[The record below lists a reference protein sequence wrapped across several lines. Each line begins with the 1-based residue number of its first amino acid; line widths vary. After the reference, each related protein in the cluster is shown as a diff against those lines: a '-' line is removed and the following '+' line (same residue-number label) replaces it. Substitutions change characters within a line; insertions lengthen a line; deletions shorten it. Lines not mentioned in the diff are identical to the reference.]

1 MVNAAARVLRSRAFQ
16 GWCILLLCVE
26 LLGFA
31 LSSGAAHGYD
41 FRAFYAAGHIARTS
55 ISSLYDVS
63 TQKAVEDAFVSPS
76 SAFMPFYHPSYEA
89 LLFVP
94 FSLLPYNIAYCL
106 NIAVSAVLLFLAY
119 LTGPRHSVFPLAR
132 QSRAFAWF
140 TFLPIFLTMLVGQD
154 CILFLLICCLSFRKL
169 EQHDEWT
176 AGFILGLGIFR
187 PQLAIPIGLLLAFRY
202 GRRFFTSFAVVSLVL
217 AAFSAFLVRKEGVA
231 ALTSLI
237 SAVSLVNNQRPEV
250 QQALSVYPQRMPNL
264 YGLLYISGG
273 RHLSAAASFMV
284 VLAVSLIVFA
294 FCAYVIRR
302 SRSAATSFAIAILGA
317 TLLSFHFFS
326 YDATILLLPI
336 LLLSGRLHTYLV
348 VVCYALP
355 YLLFFWG
362 IPDWFAL
369 LTPVPLALLIVASAK
384 LLRSHP
390 HPALAW
396 KQLLSESP
404 ATPHPS
410 STAST
415 ARPS

>member
-1 MVNAAARVLRSRAFQ
+1 MLNAAARVLRSKAFQ
-16 GWCILLLCVE
+16 GWCVLLLCVE

-31 LSSGAAHGYD
+31 LSSGAARGYD

-55 ISSLYDVS
+55 ISHLYDIG
-63 TQKAVEDAFVSPS
+63 TQKAIEDAFVSP
-76 SAFMPFYHPSYEA
+76 AATFRPFYHPSYEA

-106 NIAVSAVLLFLAY
+106 SIAVSAVLLFLAY
-119 LTGPRHSVFPLAR
+119 LAGPHHSVFPLAR

-140 TFLPIFLTMLVGQD
+140 GFLPIFLTMLVGQD
-154 CILFLLICCLSFRKL
+154 CILFLLICCLSFRQL
-169 EQHDEWT
+169 EHHDEWT

-202 GRRFFTSFAVVSLVL
+202 GRRFFTSFAAVSLVL

-237 SAVSLVNNQRPEV
+237 SAVSLVSNQGPDV

-264 YGLLYISGG
+264 YGLVYICGG
-273 RHLSAAASFMV
+273 RHLPAALSFMV
-284 VLAVSLIVFA
+284 VLSVSLIVFV

-302 SRSAATSFAIAILGA
+302 SRSASVSFAIAILGA
-317 TLLSFHFFS
+317 TLLSFHFFA

-336 LLLSGRLHTYLV
+336 LLLSGRIHTYLV
-348 VVCYALP
+348 AVGYVLP

-369 LTPVPLALLIVASAK
+369 LTPVPLALLIVAAAK

-390 HPALAW
+390 HPAIAW
-396 KQLLSESP
+396 KQLFAESP
-404 ATPHPS
+404 STAHPS
-410 STAST
+410 SIST
-415 ARPS
+415 EAH

>member
-1 MVNAAARVLRSRAFQ
+1 MLNAAVRVFRSKAFQ
-16 GWCILLLCVE
+16 GWCVLLLCVE

-31 LSSGAAHGYD
+31 LSSGAARGYD

-55 ISSLYDVS
+55 ISQLYDVN
-63 TQKAVEDAFVSPS
+63 TQKAVEDAFVSPAT
-76 SAFMPFYHPSYEA
+76 AFKPFYHPSYEA
-89 LLFVP
+89 LLFIP
-94 FSLLPYNIAYCL
+94 FSLLPYTVAYCVS
-106 NIAVSAVLLFLAY
+106 IVVSAILLFLAY
-119 LTGPRHSVFPLAR
+119 LAGPRHSVFPLAR
-132 QSRAFAWF
+132 RSRAFAWF
-140 TFLPIFLTMLVGQD
+140 SFLPIFLTMLVGQD

-187 PQLAIPIGLLLAFRY
+187 PQLAIPIGLLLAIRY
-202 GRRFFTSFAVVSLVL
+202 GRRFFTSFAAVSLVL
-217 AAFSAFLVRKEGVA
+217 AAFSAFLVRKSGVA
-231 ALTSLI
+231 AFTSLI
-237 SAVSLVNNQRPEV
+237 SAVSLVSNQGPNV
-250 QQALSVYPQRMPNL
+250 QQAMSVYPQRMPNL
-264 YGLLYISGG
+264 YGLIYICGA

-284 VLAVSLIVFA
+284 VASVSLLVFA

-336 LLLSGRLHTYLV
+336 LLLSGRLHSYLV

-390 HPALAW
+390 HPAIAW
-396 KQLLSESP
+396 KQLLFESP
-404 ATPHPS
+404 
-410 STAST
+410 STAS
-415 ARPS
+415 PG